1 MAIAMA
7 ELTTVVTAA
16 ATVVVTRSRSHSDI
30 YSGGQSDDCKDGR
43 SHNEV
48 SSNGRIKGHSN
59 GICDG

>member
-1 MAIAMA
+1 MAVSMA

-16 ATVVVTRSRSHSDI
+16 ATVVTRSRSHSDI

-43 SHNEV
+43 SHSEV
-48 SSNGRIKGHSN
+48 SSSGRIKGHRN